1 MAKKVISYLSSVK
14 FDPKLWNTWW
24 AQYVVQIRLVL
35 MLILAIVAVGIF
47 AYINIPRRL
56 NPEINL
62 AIVIVNTTLPGASP
76 EDIEQLVTIPLEDEI
91 KNVADIDTMTSS
103 SVENNSNITIQFKSG
118 VNADKARDDIK
129 SAVDSV
135 TDLPADAKT
144 PNVTK
149 LDFES
154 APIWQFAITTN
165 GDTPSL
171 MRFSKLL
178 QDRIEELSKVDRV
191 DLSGYDTQEVEVV
204 LDPEKIA
211 SFGLSPIDVSGAIK
225 KAAGSYPA
233 GNVETA
239 TSAFSLSID
248 RDIHEVSDIRETR
261 ITVSGQS
268 LRLGDIAN
276 VSNISKVNQNQALL
290 SSKDKGISPTVQF
303 FVYRAKTANI
313 DAAEKDVRVVVE
325 KTLHEYNGKFQ
336 MTTITNNSEDI
347 TKQFSDLTR
356 NFMETIVLVFV
367 LLLIFLGLRQAVI
380 SSITVPLTFFST
392 FAVINAL
399 GLTLNFLTSFA
410 FLIALG
416 LLIDDTI
423 VTVAAMTRYYATKR
437 FTPAETGVLV
447 WRDFIVPLWS
457 TTITTIWAFVPLLL
471 ASGIIGE
478 FIKSIPIVVTVTMI
492 SSTSIAVLV
501 TLPLMIIFLKP
512 VFPKRVKI
520 FFIALGLVTIL
531 VTVALFLPKNPLTPV
546 VMVIFAALIF
556 IIYRIRTTVSGKTQ
570 RFIKTNKI
578 ARHIPSF
585 FSRISDRGLIDIE
598 VLSAKYMVLINRI
611 LVSKHGKRNVLIA
624 LAVFALCAYL
634 LVPLGV
640 IKNEFFP
647 KDDANVLFVAG
658 ELPSGTNLV
667 TNKTEMLKVLSD
679 VKNTDQVDYIVGETG
694 TGFSSSTGGR
704 SGSGNSFLLTLHL
717 IDADNRDITSSEIAE
732 KLREKLKGY
741 SKGKLTVQEESGGP
755 PAGADVQITLLGDD
769 LTVLDQYANKVQQ
782 FLEKQPGVTN
792 IDKSIKPGTSKLV
805 FVLDKDK
812 LAENKLSVD
821 TVSTWLRTYAS
832 GFNLDEL
839 RFGNEKD
846 KQDVVFRVSSD
857 TQTAADLGRLSI
869 PLPPATSGGEG
880 SSVPLISLG
889 QIKLA
894 TNPTTITREKGKRTL
909 TVTGSVVAGYNTPEI
924 NQNLA
929 KFADSGLNLSEG
941 YTWQTGGANEENEK
955 SVQSIMQAM
964 IISFLLIL
972 ITMVIEFRS
981 FRQTFIALM
990 IIPLSVAGV
999 LYIFALTG
1007 TPLGFPSLI
1016 GILAL
1021 FGIVVTHAIVVIEKI
1036 NDNVHHG
1043 MELKDSIVD
1052 AAGNRLE
1059 PVLLTS
1065 AATILGLVP
1074 ITISD
1079 PFWRGLGGAIIA
1091 GLLFSGAIK
1100 LFFVPV
1106 TYYLMFKNTQK
1117 GKK

>member
-1 MAKKVISYLSSVK
+1 MPKKVISYLESVR

-24 AQYVVQIRLVL
+24 AKYVVQIRLVL
-35 MLILAIVAVGIF
+35 MLILAIVAVGIA

-56 NPEINL
+56 NPEINI
-62 AIVIVNTTLPGASP
+62 AIVIVNTSLPGASP
-76 EDIEQLVTIPLEDEI
+76 EDVEQLLTIPLEDEI

-118 VNADKARDDIK
+118 INADKARDDVK
-129 SAVDSV
+129 AAVDSV
-135 TDLPADAKT
+135 NDLPTDAKT
-144 PNVTK
+144 PTVTK

-154 APIWQFAITTN
+154 APIWQFAITTKA
-165 GDTPSL
+165 DIPSL

-178 QDRIEELSKVDRV
+178 QDRIEELPKVDRV

-211 SFGLSPIDVSGAIK
+211 SFGLDPNTVSNAIK

-239 TSAFSLSID
+239 ASAFSLSID
-248 RDIHEVSDIRETR
+248 RDIHEVSDIRQTR
-261 ITVSGQS
+261 ITVDGQN
-268 LRLGDIAN
+268 LKLGNVAE

-290 SSKDKGISPTVQF
+290 SSKTKGINQTVQF

-313 DAAEKDVRVVVE
+313 DAAEKDVRGVVE
-325 KTLHEYNGKFQ
+325 KTLQEYNGKFQ

-347 TKQFSDLTR
+347 TKQFGDLTR
-356 NFMETIVLVFV
+356 NFMETIVLVFI

-392 FAVINAL
+392 FAIINAL

-512 VFPKRVKI
+512 AFPRRVRI
-520 FFIALGLVTIL
+520 FFIVLGFVAIL
-531 VTVALFLPKNPLTPV
+531 AAVALFTPKNVLTPIILIV
-546 VMVIFAALIF
+546 FAGLILL
-556 IIYRIRTTVSGKTQ
+556 IYRIQATLWKRVTFYIQKHRYTKG
-570 RFIKTNKI
+570 
-578 ARHIPSF
+578 IPSF
-585 FSRISDRGLIDIE
+585 IHRLSDKGILDIE

-611 LVSKHGKRNVLIA
+611 LVSKHGKRNTLIA
-624 LAVFALCAYL
+624 IGIFALCAYL

-647 KDDANVLFVAG
+647 KSDANVLFVSG
-658 ELPSGTNLV
+658 ELPSGINLA
-667 TNKTEMLKVLSD
+667 TNKTEMLKVLSQ

-704 SGSGNSFLLTLHL
+704 SGSTNSFLLTLHL
-717 IDADNRDITSSEIAE
+717 TDKDTRNIESTQIAE
-732 KLREKLKGY
+732 KLREQLKGY

-769 LTVLDQYANKVQQ
+769 LTVLDQYANKVIQ

-792 IDKSIKPGTSKLV
+792 VDKSIKPGTSKLV

-812 LAENKLSVD
+812 LAENNVSVQD
-821 TVSTWLRTYAS
+821 VSTWLRTYAS

-857 TQTAADLGRLSI
+857 TQTAADLGKLVI
-869 PLPPATSGGEG
+869 PVAPTTPGGQG
-880 SSVPLISLG
+880 TTVPLISLG

-894 TNPTTITREKGKRTL
+894 TNPTTITREKGKRTM
-909 TVTGSVVAGYNTPEI
+909 TVTGSVVVGYNATEI
-924 NQNLA
+924 NQKLT
-929 KFADSGLNLSEG
+929 KFADGDLNLAEG

-1106 TYYLMFKNTQK
+1106 TYYLMFK
-1117 GKK
+1117 KK

>member
-1 MAKKVISYLSSVK
+1 
-14 FDPKLWNTWW
+14 
-24 AQYVVQIRLVL
+24 
-35 MLILAIVAVGIF
+35 
-47 AYINIPRRL
+47 
-56 NPEINL
+56 
-62 AIVIVNTTLPGASP
+62 
-76 EDIEQLVTIPLEDEI
+76 
-91 KNVADIDTMTSS
+91 
-103 SVENNSNITIQFKSG
+103 
-118 VNADKARDDIK
+118 DKARDDIK
-129 SAVDSV
+129 AAVDSV
-135 TDLPADAKT
+135 TDLPTDAKT

-154 APIWQFAITTN
+154 APIWQFAITTKS
-165 GDTPSL
+165 DTPSL

-178 QDRIEELSKVDRV
+178 QDRIEELAKVDRV
-191 DLSGYDTQEVEVV
+191 DLSGYDDQEVQVI

-211 SFGLSPIDVSGAIK
+211 SFGLNPTVVATAIQ

-239 TSAFSLSID
+239 TSAFSLTID
-248 RDIHEVSDIRETR
+248 RDINQVSDIRQTR
-261 ITVSGQS
+261 ILVEGQS
-268 LRLGDIAN
+268 VRLGDIAQ

-290 SSKDKGISPTVQF
+290 SSKNKGISPTVQF

-313 DAAEKDVRVVVE
+313 DAAEKDVRAVVE
-325 KTLHEYNGKFQ
+325 KTLHEYDEQFQ
-336 MTTITNNSEDI
+336 VTTITNNSEDI

-356 NFMETIVLVFV
+356 NFIETIILVFV
-367 LLLIFLGLRQAVI
+367 LLLIFLGLRQAMI

-392 FAVINAL
+392 FAIINAL

-423 VTVAAMTRYYATKR
+423 VTVAAMTRYYATKK
-437 FTPAETGVLV
+437 FTPAETGILV

-457 TTITTIWAFVPLLL
+457 TTITTIWAFIPLLL

-492 SSTSIAVLV
+492 SSTSIAVLI

-512 VFPKRVKI
+512 TFPKRVKI
-520 FFIALGLVTIL
+520 FFAALGV
-531 VTVALFLPKNPLTPV
+531 VALFAAVAYFIPKNPLTPL
-546 VMVIFAALIF
+546 VMIVFAALIF
-556 IIYRIRTTVSGKTQ
+556 IAYRIRTNLGFRTQ
-570 RFIKTNKI
+570 KFIQQHKVTRN
-578 ARHIPSF
+578 IPSF
-585 FSRISDRGLIDIE
+585 FSRIFDRGLIDIE
-598 VLSAKYMVLINRI
+598 ILSAKYMTLINRI
-611 LVSKHGKRNVLIA
+611 LVSKHGKRNTLIA
-624 LAVFALCAYL
+624 IAIFALCAYL

-647 KDDANVLFVAG
+647 KSDANVLYVAG
-658 ELPSGTNLV
+658 ELPPGTNLA
-667 TNKTEMLKVLSD
+667 TNKTEMLQVLSK
-679 VKNTDQVDYIVGETG
+679 VKNTEYVDYIVGETG

-717 IDADNRDITSSEIAE
+717 IDMDSRDVESTQIAE
-732 KLREKLKGY
+732 KLRDQLKNY
-741 SKGKLTVQEESGGP
+741 AKGKLTVQEESGGP

-769 LTVLDQYANKVQQ
+769 LTKLDQYANSVMQ
-782 FLEKQPGVTN
+782 FLEKQSGVTN

-812 LAENKLSVD
+812 LVENNLTVD
-821 TVSTWLRTYAS
+821 QVSLWLRTYAS
-832 GFNLDEL
+832 GYNLDEL

-869 PLPPATSGGEG
+869 PLLPATAGGEG

-894 TNPTTITREKGKRTL
+894 TNPTTITREKGKRTI
-909 TVTGSVVAGYNTPEI
+909 TVTGSVVAGYNTTEI

-929 KFADSGLNLSEG
+929 KFADGNLNLTEG

-955 SVQSIMQAM
+955 SIQSILQAM
-964 IISFLLIL
+964 VISFLLIL

-981 FRQTFIALM
+981 FRQTFIALL

-1036 NDNVHHG
+1036 NDNIHHG
-1043 MELKDSIVD
+1043 MELRHAIVD

-1106 TYYLMFKNTQK
+1106 TYYLMFKNDPK
-1117 GKK
+1117 IKK